1 MLKQQKNN
9 MKNTLGFIGK
19 TVMTGLLILIP
30 VYLALLLLLKGMAT
44 VGKLI
49 RPLASLLPDWVP
61 AGGFLSLL
69 IILFLCFAVG
79 LFVKTGVG
87 RRIREKAE
95 TGLFE
100 RIPGYALFR
109 SFTQQLA
116 GNKRETEWK
125 PVLAEIEDA
134 LVPAFIIEEM
144 ENDLYTV
151 FVPSI
156 PTPLAGAVYILEK
169 KRVHPLDVQFTDALR
184 VVSRWGSGS
193 KDLVAAYERS
203 RKATA

>member
-1 MLKQQKNN
+1 
-9 MKNTLGFIGK
+9 MKSTFGYIGR
-19 TVMTGLLILIP
+19 TIMTGVLIIIP
-30 VYLALLLLLKGMAT
+30 VYLAMLLLLKGMAT
-44 VGKLI
+44 VAKLI

-61 AGGFLSLL
+61 AGELLSLL
-69 IILFLCFAVG
+69 LILFLCFAIGVA
-79 LFVKTGVG
+79 VKTGVG
-87 RRIREKAE
+87 KRVREKAE

-116 GNKRETEWK
+116 GKKGETEWK

-144 ENDLYTV
+144 ENGLFTV

-156 PTPLAGAVYILEK
+156 PTPLAGAVYILESN
-169 KRVHPLDVQFTDALR
+169 RVHKLDIPFTDALR

-193 KDLVAAYERS
+193 KDLVAAYE
-203 RKATA
+203 KNKNATA